1 MGDDQK
7 SLRKWEL
14 ETSILWKGV
23 ELDSILDLLQDCPI
37 KEFTGGDVLIQAGQP
52 NDFLYLILSG
62 RLRIHL
68 KDLTLAP
75 IVMLEPGE
83 VVGEMSVFDRQP
95 ASAYV
100 VAQEDSRLLVLDRA
114 TIWSLIEIYPI
125 VARNLLFVLAQR
137 LRSGNALVEDWLLE
151 RVSKSA
157 LGAFPFQSP
166 GDQAKTA
173 RVEKEEEAERTPW
186 EVPETG
192 LEDLQPQG
200 VEESPAAVVEGVEA
214 ERTPWEVPETGLED
228 LQPQE
233 VEESPAAVVEG
244 EEAER
249 TPFEV
254 SETGSEDL
262 QPQQVEESSAV
273 VKEEEEEEA
282 ERSPIEVVETGSED
296 LQTQEVPE
304 SRALVEEKAETERI
318 EEEVAEAQAEES
330 QPQGEQDSRAIVE
343 EESEGKAFSEI
354 ILGPKAEESRPQENP
369 EGEVSVEEEI
379 EAERV
384 RQELARIKR
393 EDAQSR
399 KVLQSQVVGE
409 EDIDAETSS
418 LYTIA
423 TAYVLESIRRVE
435 QKESP
440 DIDKG
445 KELVQRLSD
454 SIGQS
459 SALLLLATDRRQD
472 FAVSTHC
479 VNVSILSL
487 RLSQTLGYLLQKQI
501 EVGLA
506 ALLHEIGVA
515 KLPERMLQD
524 PGQMR
529 PEARQR
535 PVYGAKILEELCP
548 EYGWLAKTVGQVYER
563 ENGSGFPQGLKGE
576 DICEEA
582 KILGIMDVFEAC
594 IHDRPHRK
602 ALTGYQLL
610 DAFTRGETESFA
622 SHLVKALIE
631 GFSVYTYNEYVVLNT
646 DEMGRVVEVNSGNL
660 CRPLVRILYDKER
673 KTVAQ
678 PLEIDLAETPSLFI
692 TKAVTYDELMALAE
706 SDSGDPS
713 SPDDA

>member
-37 KEFTGGDVLIQAGQP
+37 KEFTEADVLIQAGQP

-166 GDQAKTA
+166 GDQAETA
-173 RVEKEEEAERTPW
+173 QVEKEEEAEQTPW

-192 LEDLQPQG
+192 LEDLQPQE
-200 VEESPAAVVEGVEA
+200 VEERPAAVVEGVEA
-214 ERTPWEVPETGLED
+214 ERTPWEVPETG
-228 LQPQE
+228 
-233 VEESPAAVVEG
+233 
-244 EEAER
+244 
-249 TPFEV
+249 
-254 SETGSEDL
+254 
-262 QPQQVEESSAV
+262 
-273 VKEEEEEEA
+273 
-282 ERSPIEVVETGSED
+282 SED
-296 LQTQEVPE
+296 LQTQEVQEIP
-304 SRALVEEKAETERI
+304 AVVEEKAETERI
-318 EEEVAEAQAEES
+318 EEEVAETKAEES
-330 QPQGEQDSRAIVE
+330 QPQGEQDSRAIVD

-354 ILGPKAEESRPQENP
+354 ILGPMAEESRPQENP
-369 EGEVSVEEEI
+369 EVEVSVEEEI

-393 EDAQSR
+393 ADAQSR
-399 KVLQSQVVGE
+399 QVLQSQVVGE

-440 DIDKG
+440 NIDKG

-479 VNVSILSL
+479 VNLSILSL

-535 PVYGAKILEELCP
+535 PVHGAKILEELCP

-673 KTVAQ
+673 KTVAH
-678 PLEIDLAETPSLFI
+678 PSEIDLAETPSLFI
-692 TKAVTYDELMALAE
+692 TKAVTYDELMALVE
-706 SDSGDPS
+706 SDPIQ
-713 SPDDA
+713 

>member
-1 MGDDQK
+1 MGNDQK
-7 SLRKWEL
+7 PLRKWEL

-23 ELDSILDLLQDCPI
+23 ELDSVLDLLQDCPI
-37 KEFTGGDVLIQAGQP
+37 KEFTEGAVLIQAGQP

-157 LGAFPFQSP
+157 LGAFPFQPS
-166 GDQAKTA
+166 GDQANTA

-186 EVPETG
+186 KVPETG
-192 LEDLQPQG
+192 LEDLQPQE
-200 VEESPAAVVEGVEA
+200 VEEGPAAVVEGVEA
-214 ERTPWEVPETGLED
+214 EGTSGEVSETGLEDLQPQKVEESSAVVEEEEEAERTSWEVPETGLED

-233 VEESPAAVVEG
+233 VEEGPAAVVEG
-244 EEAER
+244 VEVER
-249 TPFEV
+249 TPF
-254 SETGSEDL
+254 
-262 QPQQVEESSAV
+262 A
-273 VKEEEEEEA
+273 
-282 ERSPIEVVETGSED
+282 VVETGSED
-296 LQTQEVPE
+296 LQTQEVQE
-304 SRALVEEKAETERI
+304 SPAFVEEKAETERTG
-318 EEEVAEAQAEES
+318 EEVVETKAEES
-330 QPQGEQDSRAIVE
+330 QPQGVRDTRAIVE

-354 ILGPKAEESRPQENP
+354 ILGPMAEESWPQENP

-384 RQELARIKR
+384 RQELAKIKR

-399 KVLQSQVVGE
+399 KILQSQVVGE

-535 PVYGAKILEELCP
+535 PVYGAQILEELCP

-610 DAFTRGETESFA
+610 DAFTRGKTESFA
-622 SHLVKALIE
+622 AHLVKALIE

-660 CRPLVRILYDKER
+660 CRPLVRILYDKDR
-673 KTVAQ
+673 KSVTQ
-678 PLEIDLAETPSLFI
+678 HLEIDLSKTPSLFI
-692 TKAVTYDELMALAE
+692 TKAVTYDELKALAE
-706 SDSGDPS
+706 SDSIP
-713 SPDDA
+713 

>member
-1 MGDDQK
+1 MGNDQK
-7 SLRKWEL
+7 PLRKWEL

-23 ELDSILDLLQDCPI
+23 ELDSVLDLLQDCPI
-37 KEFTGGDVLIQAGQP
+37 KEFTEGAVLIQAGQP

-100 VAQEDSRLLVLDRA
+100 VAQEDARLLVLDRA

-157 LGAFPFQSP
+157 LGAFPFQPS
-166 GDQAKTA
+166 GDQANTA

-186 EVPETG
+186 KVPETG
-192 LEDLQPQG
+192 LEDLQPQK
-200 VEESPAAVVEGVEA
+200 VEESSAVVE
-214 ERTPWEVPETGLED
+214 
-228 LQPQE
+228 
-233 VEESPAAVVEG
+233 EE
-244 EEAER
+244 EEAEG
-249 TPFEV
+249 TSGEV

-262 QPQQVEESSAV
+262 QPQEVQG
-273 VKEEEEEEA
+273 
-282 ERSPIEVVETGSED
+282 SP
-296 LQTQEVPE
+296 
-304 SRALVEEKAETERI
+304 AFVEEKAETERTG
-318 EEEVAEAQAEES
+318 EEVVETKAEES
-330 QPQGEQDSRAIVE
+330 QPQGVRDTRAIVE

-354 ILGPKAEESRPQENP
+354 ILGAMAEESQPQENP

-384 RQELARIKR
+384 RQELAKIKR

-399 KVLQSQVVGE
+399 KILQSQVVGE

-435 QKESP
+435 QKKSP

-454 SIGQS
+454 SIVQS

-479 VNVSILSL
+479 VNVSVLSL
-487 RLSQTLGYLLQKQI
+487 RLSQTLDYLLQKQI

-535 PVYGAKILEELCP
+535 PVYGAQILEELCP

-576 DICEEA
+576 EICEEA

-673 KTVAQ
+673 KTVTQ
-678 PLEIDLAETPSLFI
+678 PLEIDLSKTPSLFI
-692 TKAVTYDELMALAE
+692 TKAVTYDELIALAE
-706 SDSGDPS
+706 SDSIP
-713 SPDDA
+713 

>member
-1 MGDDQK
+1 MGDDRK
-7 SLRKWEL
+7 PLRKWEL

-23 ELDSILDLLQDCPI
+23 ELDSVLDLLQDCPI
-37 KEFTGGDVLIQAGQP
+37 KEFTEGAVLIQAGQP

-100 VAQEDSRLLVLDRA
+100 VAHEDSRLLVLDRA

-151 RVSKSA
+151 RVSESA

-166 GDQAKTA
+166 GSQANTA
-173 RVEKEEEAERTPW
+173 RVEEEV
-186 EVPETG
+186 EV
-192 LEDLQPQG
+192 
-200 VEESPAAVVEGVEA
+200 

-233 VEESPAAVVEG
+233 VEESPAVVEEGVEAERTSWEVPETGLEDLQPQTVEESPAVVEG
-244 EEAER
+244 EVEVER
-249 TPFEV
+249 TPWEV
-254 SETGSEDL
+254 
-262 QPQQVEESSAV
+262 P
-273 VKEEEEEEA
+273 
-282 ERSPIEVVETGSED
+282 ETGSED
-296 LQTQEVPE
+296 LQTQEVQE
-304 SRALVEEKAETERI
+304 SPAAIEKEVEAELTPW
-318 EEEVAEAQAEES
+318 EVAETKAEEF
-330 QPQGEQDSRAIVE
+330 QPQGVQDSRAIVE

-354 ILGPKAEESRPQENP
+354 LLGAMPEESWPQESP
-369 EGEVSVEEEI
+369 ESEASVEEEI

-384 RQELARIKR
+384 RQELAKIQP

-399 KVLQSQVVGE
+399 QGLQSQVLGE
-409 EDIDAETSS
+409 EDIEAETIS
-418 LYTIA
+418 LHTIA

-435 QKESP
+435 QRKRP
-440 DIDKG
+440 DIGKG

-454 SIGQS
+454 SIVHS

-479 VNVSILSL
+479 VNVSVLSL

-535 PVYGAKILEELCP
+535 PVYGAEILEELCP
-548 EYGWLAKTVGQVYER
+548 EYGWLARTVGQVYER

-576 DICEEA
+576 EICEEA

-622 SHLVKALIE
+622 AHIVKALIE

-673 KTVAQ
+673 NAVAQ
-678 PLEIDLAETPSLFI
+678 PLEIDLSKTPSLFI
-692 TKAVTYDELMALAE
+692 TKAVTYDELMALSE
-706 SDSGDPS
+706 SDSIQ
-713 SPDDA
+713 

>member
-23 ELDSILDLLQDCPI
+23 ELDSVLDLLQDCPI
-37 KEFTGGDVLIQAGQP
+37 KEFTEGAVLIQAGQP

-75 IVMLEPGE
+75 IVMLGPGE

-100 VAQEDSRLLVLDRA
+100 VAHEDSRLLVLDRA

-151 RVSKSA
+151 RVSESA
-157 LGAFPFQSP
+157 LGAFPFPSP
-166 GDQAKTA
+166 GSQANTA
-173 RVEKEEEAERTPW
+173 RVEKGVEAERTPW

-192 LEDLQPQG
+192 SEDLQSQE
-200 VEESPAAVVEGVEA
+200 VEESPAAVEEGVEA

-228 LQPQE
+228 LQSQE
-233 VEESPAAVVEG
+233 VEDSPAVVE
-244 EEAER
+244 EKVEAER
-249 TPFEV
+249 TPWEV
-254 SETGSEDL
+254 PETGSEDL
-262 QPQQVEESSAV
+262 QPQ
-273 VKEEEEEEA
+273 EA
-282 ERSPIEVVETGSED
+282 R
-296 LQTQEVPE
+296 
-304 SRALVEEKAETERI
+304 
-318 EEEVAEAQAEES
+318 
-330 QPQGEQDSRAIVE
+330 DSRAIVE
-343 EESEGKAFSEI
+343 EESEGKTFSEI
-354 ILGPKAEESRPQENP
+354 ILGAMPKESRPQVSP
-369 EGEVSVEEEI
+369 ETEASVEQASK
-379 EAERV
+379 AERL
-384 RQELARIKR
+384 RQALAKTKR
-393 EDAQSR
+393 EDAQSPQVR
-399 KVLQSQVVGE
+399 QSQVLSE
-409 EDIDAETSS
+409 KDIDAEMIS

-435 QKESP
+435 QRKRP

-454 SIGQS
+454 SIVQS

-472 FAVSTHC
+472 FTVSTHC
-479 VNVSILSL
+479 VNVSVLSL

-515 KLPERMLQD
+515 TLPEGMLQEA
-524 PGQMR
+524 GQVR

-535 PVYGAKILEELCP
+535 PVYGAKILETLCP

-622 SHLVKALIE
+622 AHIVKALIE

-646 DEMGRVVEVNSGNL
+646 DEMGRVVEVNPGNL

-673 KTVAQ
+673 KAVAQ
-678 PLEIDLAETPSLFI
+678 PLEIDLSKIPSLFI

-706 SDSGDPS
+706 TDPVDQS

>member
-23 ELDSILDLLQDCPI
+23 ELDSVLDLLQDCPI
-37 KEFTGGDVLIQAGQP
+37 KEFTEGDVLIQAGQP

-100 VAQEDSRLLVLDRA
+100 VAHEESRLLVLDRA

-151 RVSKSA
+151 RVSESA
-157 LGAFPFQSP
+157 LGAFPFQSS
-166 GDQAKTA
+166 GGQANTG
-173 RVEKEEEAERTPW
+173 RIEEEVEVAQTPW
-186 EVPETG
+186 EGSETG
-192 LEDLQPQG
+192 LENLQPQEVQESLAP
-200 VEESPAAVVEGVEA
+200 VEEEVEA
-214 ERTPWEVPETGLED
+214 ERTPWEVPETGLEE
-228 LQPQE
+228 LQTQE
-233 VEESPAAVVEG
+233 VQESPAFVE
-244 EEAER
+244 EEVEAER
-249 TPFEV
+249 TPRGI
-254 SETGSEDL
+254 S
-262 QPQQVEESSAV
+262 
-273 VKEEEEEEA
+273 
-282 ERSPIEVVETGSED
+282 ETGSED
-296 LQTQEVPE
+296 LQTQEVQE
-304 SRALVEEKAETERI
+304 SPAFVEEEVEAERTPWEISETGSEDLQTQEMQESPAFAEEKAEPEQI
-318 EEEVAEAQAEES
+318 EEEIAETKAEEF
-330 QPQGEQDSRAIVE
+330 QPQGVQDSRVIAE
-343 EESEGKAFSEI
+343 EESEEKAFRDI
-354 ILGPKAEESRPQENP
+354 ILGAMPEESRPQVSP
-369 EGEVSVEEEI
+369 EIEVSVEEEI

-384 RQELARIKR
+384 RQALDETKR
-393 EDAQSR
+393 EETQPGQVR
-399 KVLQSQVVGE
+399 QSQVLGE
-409 EDIDAETSS
+409 EDIDAETNS

-423 TAYVLESIRRVE
+423 AAYVLESIRRVE
-435 QKESP
+435 QKKPPE
-440 DIDKG
+440 IDKG
-445 KELVQRLSD
+445 KELVQRMSD
-454 SIGQS
+454 SIVHS

-472 FAVSTHC
+472 FSVSTHC

-487 RLSQTLGYLLQKQI
+487 RLSRTLGYLLQKQI

-515 KLPERMLQD
+515 KLPERMLQEG
-524 PGQMR
+524 GQMR

-535 PVYGAKILEELCP
+535 PVYGATILEELCP
-548 EYGWLAKTVGQVYER
+548 EYGWLSKTVGQVYER

-576 DICEEA
+576 EIRQEA

-610 DAFTRGETESFA
+610 DAFTRGEAESFA
-622 SHLVKALIE
+622 APIVKALIE
-631 GFSVYTYNEYVVLNT
+631 SFSVYTYNEYVVLNT
-646 DEMGRVVEVNSGNL
+646 EEMGQVVEVNSGNL

-673 KTVAQ
+673 RAVEQ
-678 PLEIDLAETPSLFI
+678 PLEIDLSETPSLFI
-692 TKAVTYDELMALAE
+692 TKAVTYDELLELAE
-706 SDSGDPS
+706 
-713 SPDDA
+713 PDAIL

>member
-1 MGDDQK
+1 MGNDQK
-7 SLRKWEL
+7 PLRKWEL

-23 ELDSILDLLQDCPI
+23 ELDSVLDLLQDCPI
-37 KEFTGGDVLIQAGQP
+37 KEFTEGAVLIQAGQP

-100 VAQEDSRLLVLDRA
+100 VAQEDARLLVLDRA

-157 LGAFPFQSP
+157 LGAFPFQPS
-166 GDQAKTA
+166 GDQANTA
-173 RVEKEEEAERTPW
+173 RVEKEEEAERTPLKA
-186 EVPETG
+186 PETG
-192 LEDLQPQG
+192 LEDLQPQK
-200 VEESPAAVVEGVEA
+200 VAESSAVVEEEEEA
-214 ERTPWEVPETGLED
+214 ERTPLKAPETGSED

-233 VEESPAAVVEG
+233 VEEGPPFVE
-244 EEAER
+244 EKAEAER
-249 TPFEV
+249 TP
-254 SETGSEDL
+254 S
-262 QPQQVEESSAV
+262 
-273 VKEEEEEEA
+273 
-282 ERSPIEVVETGSED
+282 EVVETGSEE
-296 LQTQEVPE
+296 LPTPEVQESP
-304 SRALVEEKAETERI
+304 AFVEEKAETERTG
-318 EEEVAEAQAEES
+318 EEVVETKAEES
-330 QPQGEQDSRAIVE
+330 QPQGVRDTRAIVE

-354 ILGPKAEESRPQENP
+354 ILGPMAAESQPQENP

-384 RQELARIKR
+384 RQELAKIKR

-399 KVLQSQVVGE
+399 KILQSQVVGE

-435 QKESP
+435 QKKSP

-454 SIGQS
+454 SIVQS

-479 VNVSILSL
+479 VNVSVLSL
-487 RLSQTLGYLLQKQI
+487 RLSQTLDYLLQKQI

-535 PVYGAKILEELCP
+535 PVYGAQILEELCP

-576 DICEEA
+576 EICEEA

-673 KTVAQ
+673 KTVTQ
-678 PLEIDLAETPSLFI
+678 PLEIDLSKTPSLFI
-692 TKAVTYDELMALAE
+692 TKAVTYDELIALAE
-706 SDSGDPS
+706 SDSIP
-713 SPDDA
+713 

>member
-7 SLRKWEL
+7 PLRKWEL

-37 KEFTGGDVLIQAGQP
+37 KEFTEGDVLIQAGQS

-151 RVSKSA
+151 RVSQSA

-166 GDQAKTA
+166 GDQAETA
-173 RVEKEEEAERTPW
+173 RVEKEE
-186 EVPETG
+186 
-192 LEDLQPQG
+192 
-200 VEESPAAVVEGVEA
+200 EA

-244 EEAER
+244 VEAER
-249 TPFEV
+249 TPF
-254 SETGSEDL
+254 
-262 QPQQVEESSAV
+262 
-273 VKEEEEEEA
+273 
-282 ERSPIEVVETGSED
+282 EVVETGSED
-296 LQTQEVPE
+296 LQTQEVQE
-304 SRALVEEKAETERI
+304 SPAVVEEKAETERI
-318 EEEVAEAQAEES
+318 EEEVAETKAEES

-435 QKESP
+435 RKGSP

-479 VNVSILSL
+479 VNVSILSV

-622 SHLVKALIE
+622 AHLVKALIE

-706 SDSGDPS
+706 SDPVDPS

>member
-7 SLRKWEL
+7 PLRKWEL

-23 ELDSILDLLQDCPI
+23 ELDSVLDLLQDCPI
-37 KEFTGGDVLIQAGQP
+37 KEFTEGAVLIQAGQP

-100 VAQEDSRLLVLDRA
+100 VAHELSRLLVLDRA

-151 RVSKSA
+151 RVSESA

-166 GDQAKTA
+166 GSQANTA
-173 RVEKEEEAERTPW
+173 RVEEEV
-186 EVPETG
+186 EV
-192 LEDLQPQG
+192 
-200 VEESPAAVVEGVEA
+200 

-233 VEESPAAVVEG
+233 VEESPAVVEEG
-244 EEAER
+244 VEAER
-249 TPFEV
+249 TSWEV
-254 SETGSEDL
+254 PETGLEDLQPQTVEESPAVAEGEVEAERAPWKVPETGSEDL
-262 QPQQVEESSAV
+262 QPQTVEESPAV
-273 VKEEEEEEA
+273 VEGEVEA
-282 ERSPIEVVETGSED
+282 ERTPWKVPETESED
-296 LQTQEVPE
+296 LQTQEVQE
-304 SRALVEEKAETERI
+304 SPAAIEKEVEAERTPWEVDETKAEEF
-318 EEEVAEAQAEES
+318 
-330 QPQGEQDSRAIVE
+330 QPQGVQDSRAIVE

-354 ILGPKAEESRPQENP
+354 LLGAMPEESWPQESP
-369 EGEVSVEEEI
+369 ESEASVEEEI

-384 RQELARIKR
+384 RQELAKIQP

-399 KVLQSQVVGE
+399 QGLQSQVLGE
-409 EDIDAETSS
+409 EDIDAETIS

-423 TAYVLESIRRVE
+423 TAYVLETIRRVE
-435 QKESP
+435 QRKRP
-440 DIDKG
+440 DIGKG
-445 KELVQRLSD
+445 KELVQRLSN
-454 SIGQS
+454 SIVHS

-479 VNVSILSL
+479 VNVSVLSL

-535 PVYGAKILEELCP
+535 PVYGAEILEELCP
-548 EYGWLAKTVGQVYER
+548 EYGWLARTVGQVYER
-563 ENGSGFPQGLKGE
+563 ENGSGFPQGLNGE
-576 DICEEA
+576 EICEEA

-622 SHLVKALIE
+622 AHIVKALIE

-673 KTVAQ
+673 NAVAQ
-678 PLEIDLAETPSLFI
+678 PLEIDLSKTPSLFI
-692 TKAVTYDELMALAE
+692 TKAVTYDELMALSE
-706 SDSGDPS
+706 SDSIQ
-713 SPDDA
+713 

>member
-7 SLRKWEL
+7 SLSKWEL

-23 ELDSILDLLQDCPI
+23 ELDSVLDLLQDCPI
-37 KEFTGGDVLIQAGQP
+37 KEFTEGAVLIQAGQP

-157 LGAFPFQSP
+157 LGAFPFQPS
-166 GDQAKTA
+166 GDQANTA

-186 EVPETG
+186 KVPETG
-192 LEDLQPQG
+192 LEDLQPQE
-200 VEESPAAVVEGVEA
+200 VEEGPAAVVEGVEA
-214 ERTPWEVPETGLED
+214 EGTSWEVPETGLED

-233 VEESPAAVVEG
+233 VEEGPAAVVEG
-244 EEAER
+244 VEVER
-249 TPFEV
+249 TPF
-254 SETGSEDL
+254 
-262 QPQQVEESSAV
+262 A
-273 VKEEEEEEA
+273 
-282 ERSPIEVVETGSED
+282 VVETGSED
-296 LQTQEVPE
+296 LQTQEVQE
-304 SRALVEEKAETERI
+304 SPAFVEEKAETERI
-318 EEEVAEAQAEES
+318 GEEVVETKAEES
-330 QPQGEQDSRAIVE
+330 QPQGVRDTRAIVE

-354 ILGPKAEESRPQENP
+354 ILGPMAEESWPQENP

-384 RQELARIKR
+384 RQELAKIKR

-399 KVLQSQVVGE
+399 QVLQSQVVGE
-409 EDIDAETSS
+409 EDIDAETIS

-435 QKESP
+435 QKKSP

-454 SIGQS
+454 SIVQS

-479 VNVSILSL
+479 VNVSVLSL

-535 PVYGAKILEELCP
+535 PVYGAQILEELCP

-576 DICEEA
+576 EICEEA

-622 SHLVKALIE
+622 AHLVKALIE

-673 KTVAQ
+673 KSVAQ
-678 PLEIDLAETPSLFI
+678 PLEIDLSKTPSLFI

-706 SDSGDPS
+706 SDPVDQS

>member
-37 KEFTGGDVLIQAGQP
+37 KEFTEGDVLIQAGQP

-166 GDQAKTA
+166 GDQAETA
-173 RVEKEEEAERTPW
+173 RVEKEEEAERNPW

-192 LEDLQPQG
+192 LEDLQPQQ
-200 VEESPAAVVEGVEA
+200 VEDSPAAVAEGVEA
-214 ERTPWEVPETGLED
+214 ERTP
-228 LQPQE
+228 
-233 VEESPAAVVEG
+233 
-244 EEAER
+244 
-249 TPFEV
+249 FEV
-254 SETGSEDL
+254 D
-262 QPQQVEESSAV
+262 
-273 VKEEEEEEA
+273 
-282 ERSPIEVVETGSED
+282 ETGSED
-296 LQTQEVPE
+296 LQTQEVQE
-304 SRALVEEKAETERI
+304 SPAVVEEKAEPERI
-318 EEEVAEAQAEES
+318 EEEVAETKTEES
-330 QPQGEQDSRAIVE
+330 QPQGEQDSRAIVD

-354 ILGPKAEESRPQENP
+354 ILGAMAEDHWPQENP

-393 EDAQSR
+393 EDSQSR
-399 KVLQSQVVGE
+399 QVLQSQVVGE

-435 QKESP
+435 KKESP

-479 VNVSILSL
+479 VNLSILSL

-622 SHLVKALIE
+622 AHLVKALIE

-660 CRPLVRILYDKER
+660 CRPMVRILYDKER

-678 PLEIDLAETPSLFI
+678 PSEIDLAETPSLFI

-706 SDSGDPS
+706 SDPVDPS

>member
-1 MGDDQK
+1 MGNDQK
-7 SLRKWEL
+7 PLRKWEL

-23 ELDSILDLLQDCPI
+23 ELDSVLDLLQDCPI
-37 KEFTGGDVLIQAGQP
+37 KEFTEGAVLIQAGQP

-100 VAQEDSRLLVLDRA
+100 VAQEDARLLVLDRA

-157 LGAFPFQSP
+157 LGAFPFQPS
-166 GDQAKTA
+166 GDQANTA

-186 EVPETG
+186 KVPETG
-192 LEDLQPQG
+192 LEDLQPQK
-200 VEESPAAVVEGVEA
+200 VEESSAVVE
-214 ERTPWEVPETGLED
+214 
-228 LQPQE
+228 
-233 VEESPAAVVEG
+233 EE
-244 EEAER
+244 EEAEG
-249 TPFEV
+249 TSGEV
-254 SETGSEDL
+254 PETGSEDL
-262 QPQQVEESSAV
+262 QPQEVQG
-273 VKEEEEEEA
+273 
-282 ERSPIEVVETGSED
+282 SP
-296 LQTQEVPE
+296 
-304 SRALVEEKAETERI
+304 AFVEEKAETERTG
-318 EEEVAEAQAEES
+318 EEVVETKAEES
-330 QPQGEQDSRAIVE
+330 QPQGVRDTRAIVE

-354 ILGPKAEESRPQENP
+354 ILGPMAEESQPQENP

-384 RQELARIKR
+384 RQELAKIKR

-399 KVLQSQVVGE
+399 KILQSQVVGE

-435 QKESP
+435 QKKSP

-454 SIGQS
+454 SIVQS

-479 VNVSILSL
+479 VNVSVLSL
-487 RLSQTLGYLLQKQI
+487 RLSQTLDYLLQKQI

-535 PVYGAKILEELCP
+535 PVYGAQILEELCP

-576 DICEEA
+576 EICEEA

-673 KTVAQ
+673 KTVTQ
-678 PLEIDLAETPSLFI
+678 PLEIDLSKTPSLFI
-692 TKAVTYDELMALAE
+692 TKAVTYDELIALAE
-706 SDSGDPS
+706 SDSIP
-713 SPDDA
+713 

>member
-37 KEFTGGDVLIQAGQP
+37 KEFTEGDVLIQAGQP

-166 GDQAKTA
+166 GDQAETA

-192 LEDLQPQG
+192 LEDLQ
-200 VEESPAAVVEGVEA
+200 S
-214 ERTPWEVPETGLED
+214 
-228 LQPQE
+228 QE
-233 VEESPAAVVEG
+233 VEESPAAVEEG
-244 EEAER
+244 VEAER

-254 SETGSEDL
+254 D
-262 QPQQVEESSAV
+262 
-273 VKEEEEEEA
+273 
-282 ERSPIEVVETGSED
+282 ETGSED
-296 LQTQEVPE
+296 LQTQEVQE
-304 SRALVEEKAETERI
+304 SPAVVEEKAEPERI
-318 EEEVAEAQAEES
+318 EEEVAETKAEES

-354 ILGPKAEESRPQENP
+354 LLGAIPEESWPQKSP
-369 EGEVSVEEEI
+369 ESEASVEE
-379 EAERV
+379 ASRTERF
-384 RQELARIKR
+384 RQALANTKG

-399 KVLQSQVVGE
+399 QVLQSQVVGE

-454 SIGQS
+454 SIGQR

-479 VNVSILSL
+479 VNLSILSL

-622 SHLVKALIE
+622 AHLVKALIE

-692 TKAVTYDELMALAE
+692 TKAVTYDELMELAE
-706 SDSGDPS
+706 SDPV
-713 SPDDA
+713 

>member
-23 ELDSILDLLQDCPI
+23 ELDSILDLLQDCSI

-68 KDLTLAP
+68 KDLTLDP

-186 EVPETG
+186 EI
-192 LEDLQPQG
+192 
-200 VEESPAAVVEGVEA
+200 
-214 ERTPWEVPETGLED
+214 PETGLED

-244 EEAER
+244 VEAER

-318 EEEVAEAQAEES
+318 EEEVAEEQAEES
-330 QPQGEQDSRAIVE
+330 KPQGEQDSRAIVE

-487 RLSQTLGYLLQKQI
+487 RLSQTMGYLLQKQI